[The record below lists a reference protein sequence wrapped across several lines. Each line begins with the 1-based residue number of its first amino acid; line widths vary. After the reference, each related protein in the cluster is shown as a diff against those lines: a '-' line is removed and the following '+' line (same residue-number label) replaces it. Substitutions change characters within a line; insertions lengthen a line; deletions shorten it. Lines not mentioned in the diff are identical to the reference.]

1 MVNQILMIAIQEQRD
16 ILGGIIDPHTSYLLL
31 RSLQTLEIRMEAH
44 NKRGLA
50 VAKYLEQH
58 PKVERVWYPGKVS
71 SRLSDGQKQME
82 GFGGVVTFSLKVN
95 ENRRADLLIV

>member
-1 MVNQILMIAIQEQRD
+1 MKAIQEHRD
-16 ILGGIIDPHTSYLLL
+16 IFGGIIDPHTSYLLL

-58 PKVERVWYPGKVS
+58 PKVERVWYPGMKS
-71 SRLSDGQKQME
+71 HPDYLTAKNKWKDLEGLLLSR
-82 GFGGVVTFSLKVN
+82 
-95 ENRRADLLIV
+95 